1 MTIGLLSMYC
11 VATMYVDT
19 SKIKNK
25 TKTYSRHLLRTSFR
39 ENGKVKHKTIANLSS
54 CSKDEIKAI
63 KLALKHKNDLT
74 VLSSVKNVKT
84 ILGKRMGAVWVMY
97 ELAKRLGI
105 VKTLGSGLGGKLA
118 LLQIIARICD
128 QGSRLSAVRFAKRH
142 AICEIIGIEKLDE
155 DDLYENLKWLADEQE
170 TIEKKMF
177 KLRYSDQ
184 IPTLFLYDVTSS
196 YLEGTHNELAAWG
209 YNRDKKRGK
218 MQIVVGLLVGPDG
231 LPVAVRV
238 FKGNTQDTKTV
249 SEQVR
254 ILAKSFGAKQV
265 TLVGDRG
272 MIKGPQINDL
282 PKDFRYITAITKP
295 QIRKKLESSV
305 FQYELF
311 TERICEVE
319 EDGVRYVLRR
329 NPVRACQIANTREG
343 KFNSIQNFVQERNRY
358 LSEHP
363 GASVK
368 TALKKINAKIK
379 KLKSE
384 EWIKTSVDQRQI
396 SIEKNEFVLEEISL
410 LDGCYAIKS
419 NVSKKDADAK
429 TLHERYCDLEGIER
443 SFRTMKTTHLE
454 IRPVFVRKKKSTES
468 HVFITMLALLLQR
481 KLEEYWVDLDL
492 TVEEGIDELG
502 AIHMEDVFVGKT
514 KIQNIPIPNQIG
526 KKLLEKAKICLPSVL
541 PDRTASVHTK
551 KKLNCDRISK

>member
-1 MTIGLLSMYC
+1 
-11 VATMYVDT
+11 
-19 SKIKNK
+19 
-25 TKTYSRHLLRTSFR
+25 
-39 ENGKVKHKTIANLSS
+39 
-54 CSKDEIKAI
+54 
-63 KLALKHKNDLT
+63 
-74 VLSSVKNVKT
+74 
-84 ILGKRMGAVWVMY
+84 
-97 ELAKRLGI
+97 
-105 VKTLGSGLGGKLA
+105 
-118 LLQIIARICD
+118 
-128 QGSRLSAVRFAKRH
+128 
-142 AICEIIGIEKLDE
+142 
-155 DDLYENLKWLADEQE
+155 
-170 TIEKKMF
+170 MF

-282 PKDFRYITAITKP
+282 PEDFRYITAITKP

-319 EDGVRYVLRR
+319 EDDVRYVLRR

-343 KFNSIQNFVQERNRY
+343 KFNSIQNFVQEQNRY

-363 GASVK
+363 RASVK

-384 EWIKTSVDQRQI
+384 EWVKTSVDQRQI
-396 SIEKNEFVLEEISL
+396 SIEKDEFALEEISL

-429 TLHERYCDLEGIER
+429 TLHERYCDLEVV
-443 SFRTMKTTHLE
+443 S
-454 IRPVFVRKKKSTES
+454 
-468 HVFITMLALLLQR
+468 
-481 KLEEYWVDLDL
+481 KLEL
-492 TVEEGIDELG
+492 
-502 AIHMEDVFVGKT
+502 
-514 KIQNIPIPNQIG
+514 
-526 KKLLEKAKICLPSVL
+526 
-541 PDRTASVHTK
+541 
-551 KKLNCDRISK
+551 